1 MVVDRGIVEFI
12 YEGGSGS
19 EANVRVELRT
29 EFPGIGGTIITREG
43 VVAALREEYV
53 LSPKSGHRMFIR
65 HTIIKKLDDYFYR
78 KGVYV
83 YAHVP
88 RPLGSISR
96 VGKEPYEAYLYE
108 WAYGLEGF
116 PWEWT
121 DHEGN
126 RRPIKLRDWESFVEH
141 FRRAG
146 IDLAKDCTS
155 SDDAAISQNIIHQY
169 PNLIVG
175 SLEMSSL
182 WKRID
187 FGYLSISID
196 FDKLLRFLH
205 DNREDLIE
213 VLRSERYEMLLL
225 SVEYLTR
232 GEKMREIDIGR
243 LEVLLGEYRRA
254 SLTQYA
260 MGSGPGGTPV
270 YFGPRTESLV

>member
-1 MVVDRGIVEFI
+1 MRDKGIVEFI

-43 VVAALREEYV
+43 VVSALREEYV
-53 LSPKSGHRMFIR
+53 LAPKSGHRMFIR
-65 HTIIKKLDDYFYR
+65 HAIIKKLDDYFFR
-78 KGVYV
+78 KGIYV
-83 YAHVP
+83 YAHIP

-96 VGKEPYEAYLYE
+96 TGKDPYEAYLYE
-108 WAYGLEGF
+108 WVFGLEGF

-121 DHEGN
+121 DREGN
-126 RRPIKLRDWESFVEH
+126 RRPIKLRDWESFIES

-169 PNLIVG
+169 PHPTVG
-175 SLEMSSL
+175 GAEMSSL

-187 FGYLSISID
+187 FGYLSIHID
-196 FDKLLRFLH
+196 FDRLLKFLH
-205 DNREDLIE
+205 DNEEDLIN

-225 SVEYLTR
+225 SVRYLTE
-232 GEKMREIDIGR
+232 GDKMREIDIGR

-254 SLTQYA
+254 SLTQYT
-260 MGSGPGGTPV
+260 MGSGPAGTPV
-270 YFGPRTESLV
+270 YFGPRTESLI